1 MYRFVSSLIICF
13 LILLHGPVS
22 ASEPRLIRVGAFN
35 YYPGI
40 FKDKDEKIKGF
51 YVDALDE
58 FGKRENIRFEY
69 VYGSWSEGLERMKS
83 GEVDMLTSVAYT
95 PERAQYMD
103 FPKTPLLTV
112 WGELY
117 APHGS
122 KIQGIQDVQ
131 GKKIAVMAGD
141 YNGRSFIDLVHKF
154 NISCQFIEFPDF
166 EKVFRAVVANEVDA
180 GVVNSTFGT
189 TRKSEYGITSTGIIF
204 NPFDIYFT
212 VGKGKNSDFLAL
224 LNNYLLEWRHD
235 ENSVYNKSRQKWTH
249 ANSIIYVVPTWVK
262 YSAVA
267 LAVVMGIAFI
277 FIALLKIQVRHKVE
291 EISEREASLRESSN
305 FITLLLNST
314 AEAIYGLDTEGNCT
328 FCNAACL
335 TILGYDRQEE
345 LLGQN
350 MHALIHH
357 SHADG
362 TPYGLNDCAIY
373 RSFQDGGKTH
383 IDHEVFWKRD
393 GTSFP
398 TEYWSYPIKKGDTN
412 IGSVVT
418 FLDISERKAI
428 EESLRETEMRYR
440 NIFENN
446 HSVMMVV
453 DPEQGDIVDANP
465 TAATYYGWSCE
476 TLREMNI
483 SDINTLGKE
492 KVRVEMEQV
501 KNRTRHQSSFFQHR
515 LANGVVRDVE
525 VFSGPIRTAG
535 KTLLFSIVRDITE
548 RKRIEETYEF
558 LVQAGWLSSKEDFF
572 GALSRF
578 LAKTLN
584 MEHIFIVRIDE
595 TAQTARTISVWSDGS
610 PADDL
615 EYSLKNTP
623 CEDVVGKSI
632 CVFEKGV
639 CVTFPKDAVLR
650 GLGAESYVGTTLWGF
665 DGQPIG
671 LIAAISSRPLSD
683 PHLAESVLKLVA
695 VRTSG
700 ELERKRAEEALLE
713 SWERYRTLVEHAPV
727 AVMVNRG
734 NQIVLANDACLR
746 LFGSTNGAQLL
757 GKTPMELFHPS
768 FHSVVKERIQAML
781 QSGEPAPLLEEKI
794 VRLDGT
800 PVDVEVTAAPFKD
813 KGADAIHVVLRD
825 ITQQKHYEKELLD
838 KNAELE
844 RFTYTVSHDLKS
856 PLITIQ
862 FFAEQISHDLKIEDF
877 RNVQDDCKKITDAAT
892 KMTNLL
898 DDLLVLSRI
907 GRMKNPS
914 SRIDIQL
921 LLRDI
926 LAQLEG
932 PIKRDHVEVTVHPDL
947 PAIHGDPQ
955 RIAEVFQNII
965 ENAIKNMGQQPAPR
979 IEVGVRCDESEQ
991 IFFIADNGIGIDPRY
1006 HQNIFGL
1013 FNKLDTQSEGT
1024 GVGLALVNRI
1034 TEAHGGRVW
1043 VESEGAGKGS
1053 TFCFTLPGETA

>member
-1 MYRFVSSLIICF
+1 
-13 LILLHGPVS
+13 
-22 ASEPRLIRVGAFN
+22 
-35 YYPGI
+35 
-40 FKDKDEKIKGF
+40 
-51 YVDALDE
+51 
-58 FGKRENIRFEY
+58 
-69 VYGSWSEGLERMKS
+69 
-83 GEVDMLTSVAYT
+83 
-95 PERAQYMD
+95 
-103 FPKTPLLTV
+103 
-112 WGELY
+112 
-117 APHGS
+117 
-122 KIQGIQDVQ
+122 
-131 GKKIAVMAGD
+131 
-141 YNGRSFIDLVHKF
+141 
-154 NISCQFIEFPDF
+154 
-166 EKVFRAVVANEVDA
+166 
-180 GVVNSTFGT
+180 
-189 TRKSEYGITSTGIIF
+189 
-204 NPFDIYFT
+204 
-212 VGKGKNSDFLAL
+212 
-224 LNNYLLEWRHD
+224 
-235 ENSVYNKSRQKWTH
+235 
-249 ANSIIYVVPTWVK
+249 
-262 YSAVA
+262 
-267 LAVVMGIAFI
+267 
-277 FIALLKIQVRHKVE
+277 
-291 EISEREASLRESSN
+291 
-305 FITLLLNST
+305 
-314 AEAIYGLDTEGNCT
+314 
-328 FCNAACL
+328 
-335 TILGYDRQEE
+335 
-345 LLGQN
+345 
-350 MHALIHH
+350 MHSLIHH

-362 TPYGLNDCAIY
+362 TPHHISDCNIH
-373 RSFQDGGKTH
+373 RSFIEGGETH
-383 IDHEVFWKRD
+383 CDQEVFWKRD
-393 GTSFP
+393 GTCFP
-398 TEYWSYPIKKGDTN
+398 AEYWSYPIKNGGTT

-446 HSVMMVV
+446 HSVMMVI

-465 TAATYYGWSCE
+465 TAAAYYGWTCE
-476 TLREMNI
+476 TLRNMKI

-501 KNRTRHQSSFFQHR
+501 KNRSRHQSRFFQHR

-525 VFSGPIRTAG
+525 VSSGPIKVAG
-535 KTLLFSIVRDITE
+535 KTFLFSIIRDITE
-548 RKRIEETYEF
+548 RRRIEETYEF

-584 MEHIFIVRIDE
+584 MEHIFIVRIDD
-595 TAQTARTISVWSDGS
+595 TALTASTIAGWSDGR
-610 PADDL
+610 PVGNL
-615 EYSLKNTP
+615 QYGLKDTP
-623 CEDVVGKSI
+623 CEDVVGQPI
-632 CVFEKGV
+632 CIFDTGV
-639 CVTFPKDAVLR
+639 CDRFPKDVVLR

-671 LIAAISSRPLSD
+671 LIAAISRRPLSD

-734 NQIVLANDACLR
+734 NRIVLANNACLR

-768 FHSVVKERIQAML
+768 FHSAVKERIQVML
-781 QSGEPAPLLEEKI
+781 QSGAPAPLLEEKI

-862 FFAEQISHDLKIEDF
+862 FFAEQISHDLKSEDF
-877 RNVQDDCKKITDAAT
+877 RNMQDDCKKITDAAT

-914 SRIDIQL
+914 SRIDTQL
-921 LLRDI
+921 LLRGI

-932 PIKRDHVEVTVHPDL
+932 PIKRDHVEVTVHPNL

-965 ENAIKNMGQQPAPR
+965 ENAIKNMGQQPTPR
-979 IEVGVRCDESEQ
+979 IEVGIRGGGNEQ
-991 IFFIADNGIGIDPRY
+991 IFYVADNGIGIDPRY

-1013 FNKLDTQSEGT
+1013 FNKLDAQSEGT

-1034 TEAHGGRVW
+1034 IEAHGGRVW

-1053 TFCFTLPGETA
+1053 TFCFTLPGGTT